1 MKPPPKNSR
10 RAVALRYDTEHDE
23 APRIVAKGRGYIA
36 EQIIRAA
43 REHNVPLV
51 MDSEMSHLLEPLE
64 LDAPIPPE
72 FYLAVAEVL
81 AFVYRLN
88 ERS

>member
-1 MKPPPKNSR
+1 MTPSPPKSR
-10 RAVALRYDTEHDE
+10 RAVALRYDAEQDV

-43 REHNVPLV
+43 RDHNIPLV
-51 MDSEMSHLLEPLE
+51 VDAEMSHLLEPLE
-64 LDAPIPPE
+64 LDASIPSE

-88 ERS
+88 ERR